1 MIPDISPS
9 KYRTILLQHL
19 LKKSEGE
26 EARSPENF
34 GWGCVPCVL
43 KPWHCFPTKIIEF
56 LSTLFVDFI
65 LDCCSQKGFY
75 MTKNHPTPL
84 PTPPNCTDP
93 GSSRAQNLVQF
104 LALKGMGLHKPI
116 KLIHVDH
123 MRECLT
129 FPQAIKTMELM
140 ITSHLSNTSF
150 FFFLDKQA
158 DSLFLII
165 LCCLFKSFACKIS
178 RNILNMEN

>member
-84 PTPPNCTDP
+84 PPPQLHRPRFQQGTKPCP
-93 GSSRAQNLVQF
+93 ISG
-104 LALKGMGLHKPI
+104 LKGYGATQTYKINTCRSYEGVPHLPPGYK
-116 KLIHVDH
+116 DNG
-123 MRECLT
+123 
-129 FPQAIKTMELM
+129 ANDY
-140 ITSHLSNTSF
+140 ITSL
-150 FFFLDKQA
+150 KY
-158 DSLFLII
+158 LFLF
-165 LCCLFKSFACKIS
+165 LSW
-178 RNILNMEN
+178 